1 MSNNQLDP
9 ALQELVAEIEEISAR
24 VTGLIQLSETTQLN
38 ALQIDGL
45 YRDVHTLKGSCLLFG
60 FNDMGALAHE
70 LETRMEPVRKGY
82 VQLKDVGVDRL
93 LKAFDL
99 FGEFSRAHM
108 VTMAPEFKEK
118 VLQMTD
124 SFKNSSSK
132 SAAPVAPTSATPA
145 AAAPTPAPLVTVTTV
160 SAAQNIPPAPVN
172 DEANSTVRVPVTLL
186 DNLMGLMSEM
196 VLVRNQVLQIS
207 NNSDD
212 LDFLNLS
219 QRLDVV
225 TSELQSEVMKTR
237 MQPIG
242 NVLTKFQR
250 VVRDLAKELNKR
262 IDLVLEGMETEL
274 DKSLIEAIKDPL
286 THIIRNACDHGLETT
301 EERRLAGK
309 AENGQILVRSFHEG
323 GQVII
328 QITDN
333 GRGLNGEKLIK
344 KALEKGIITAE
355 KAAKMTDREAHDL
368 IFAAGFST
376 AANVTNISGRGVGM
390 DVVRTNIEKIGGR
403 VELKSELGKGMTLSL
418 KIPLT
423 LAIVPAMIIRAGQ
436 EKYAIPQV
444 KLVELVRVEN
454 NPESESEKIE
464 YIQGKPVYRLRGKLL
479 PLVIL
484 GEVLNPENKKDHS
497 SYNIVVLNADN
508 RFFGLVVDE
517 IHDTADIVVKPLS
530 RFLKNLAI
538 YSGAT
543 VLGDGSVSLILDV
556 IGLAKYAQLTA
567 ARPVEDETVLLAR
580 EALSDQQEFLFC
592 KVGAPTVH
600 GLPLAV
606 VHRLEEFQ
614 WAEIQM
620 SGEIPVVQYREQLLP
635 IMSIHEYL
643 GYGKFDIVNLSQT
656 YPTCKT
662 VVIKK
667 NNKLY
672 ALQVHE
678 ILDVISTSTNID
690 DAFSDR
696 KGVLGSLL
704 NNGEVSV
711 IINAYECVEH
721 LMNKMAPNQIA
732 ERVSDMAHYVEEQKK
747 QKAKPVDVKN
757 IKILLNE
764 DSNFFK
770 RHLVAILKKN
780 NLAVDVAVNG
790 QEGLDMLQSG
800 DYDLVL
806 SDIEMPIMS
815 GLEFVKAARALGPYK
830 DMPMIAITTKFSEA
844 YQAEGIEAGFNEYL
858 EKIKETELV
867 ETIFNY
873 LSTST
878 YRKKQGSVAV

>member
-24 VTGLIQLSETTQLN
+24 VTGLIQLSETTELT

-60 FNDMGALAHE
+60 FADMGALAHE

-82 VQLKDVGVDRL
+82 VQLKAVGVDRL

-108 VTMAPEFKEK
+108 VTMSPEFKDK

-124 SFKNSSSK
+124 SFKNGQPQVA
-132 SAAPVAPTSATPA
+132 AAPQ
-145 AAAPTPAPLVTVTTV
+145 PTPAPVA
-160 SAAQNIPPAPVN
+160 SSPAPAGS
-172 DEANSTVRVPVTLL
+172 DDANATVRVPVALL
-186 DNLMGLMSEM
+186 DNLMAMMSEM

-207 NNSDD
+207 NSSDD
-212 LDFLNLS
+212 LEFLNLS

-250 VVRDLAKELNKR
+250 VVRDLAKELNKK
-262 IDLVLEGMETEL
+262 IDLTLEGTETEL

-301 EERRLAGK
+301 EERRAAGK
-309 AENGQILVRSFHEG
+309 NENGQILVRSFHEG

-333 GRGLNGEKLIK
+333 GRGLNRDKLIK
-344 KALEKGIITAE
+344 KAVEKGIISQE
-355 KAAKMTDREAHDL
+355 KGSKMTDREAHDL

-390 DVVRTNIEKIGGR
+390 DVVKNNIEKIGGR
-403 VELKSELGKGMTLSL
+403 VELKSEFGKGMTLSL

-423 LAIVPAMIIRAGQ
+423 LAIVPAMIIKSGN

-454 NPESESEKIE
+454 SPESEGEKIE

-479 PLVIL
+479 PLVNL
-484 GEVLNPENKKDHS
+484 GEVLDPEVLKNQSH
-497 SYNIVVLNADN
+497 YNIVVLNADN
-508 RFFGLVVDE
+508 RYFGLIVDE

-530 RFLKNLAI
+530 RFLKNLSI

-567 ARPVEDETVLLAR
+567 SRPQEEETVMLAR

-614 WAEIQM
+614 WADIQM
-620 SGEIPVVQYREQLLP
+620 SGEIPVVQYRDQLLP

-667 NNKLY
+667 NTKLY

-678 ILDVISTSTNID
+678 ILDVISTGINID

-704 NNGEVSV
+704 VNGEVSV

-721 LMNKMAPNQIA
+721 LMNKMAPNQVA
-732 ERVSDMAHYVEEQKK
+732 ERVSDMATFVEEQKK
-747 QKAKPVDVKN
+747 QRTKPLDVKN
-757 IKILLNE
+757 IKVLLCE

-780 NLAVDVAVNG
+780 QLTVDVANNG
-790 QEGLDMLQSG
+790 QEGLDMLQAG
-800 DYDLVL
+800 HYDLVL
-806 SDIEMPIMS
+806 SDIEMPVMN
-815 GLEFVKAARALGPYK
+815 GLELAKAVRALGTYNEL
-830 DMPMIAITTKFSEA
+830 PMIAITTKFSEA
-844 YQAEGIEAGFNEYL
+844 YQLEGLEAGFNEYL

-867 ETIFNY
+867 ETLFKY
-873 LSTST
+873 LANST
-878 YRKKQGSVAV
+878 YRKKQGNVAV

>member
-24 VTGLIQLSETTQLN
+24 VTGLIQLSETTELN
-38 ALQIDGL
+38 ATQIDAL

-60 FNDMGALAHE
+60 FQEMGALAHE

-82 VQLKDVGVDRL
+82 VQLKAVGVDRL

-99 FGEFSRAHM
+99 FGEFSREHM
-108 VTMAPEFKEK
+108 VNMTPQFKDK
-118 VLQMTD
+118 VQQMTS
-124 SFKNSSSK
+124 SFKNGTTQ
-132 SAAPVAPTSATPA
+132 AAS
-145 AAAPTPAPLVTVTTV
+145 PTPSPATQPTPPPPVQASSPAPASSNTP
-160 SAAQNIPPAPVN
+160 PPAGA
-172 DEANSTVRVPVTLL
+172 DDANTTVRVPVALL
-186 DNLMGLMSEM
+186 DNLMAMMSEM

-207 NNSDD
+207 NSSDD
-212 LDFLNLS
+212 LEFLNLS

-242 NVLTKFQR
+242 NVLSKFQR
-250 VVRDLAKELNKR
+250 VVRDLAKELNKK
-262 IDLVLEGMETEL
+262 IELTLEGTETEL

-286 THIIRNACDHGLETT
+286 THIIRNACDHGLETPD
-301 EERRLAGK
+301 ERRGTGK
-309 AENGQILVRSFHEG
+309 SEMGQILVRSFHEG

-328 QITDN
+328 QVTDN
-333 GRGLNGEKLIK
+333 GRGLNRDKLIK
-344 KALEKGIITAE
+344 KAIEKGIITQE
-355 KAAKMTDREAHDL
+355 KAAKMTDREAHEL

-390 DVVRTNIEKIGGR
+390 DVVKNNIEKIGGR

-423 LAIVPAMIIRAGQ
+423 LAIVPAMIIKSGE

-454 NPESESEKIE
+454 NPDSEEEKIE
-464 YIQGKPVYRLRGKLL
+464 YIQGKPVFRLRGKLL

-484 GEVLNPENKKDHS
+484 GEVLNPENKKDQS

-508 RFFGLVVDE
+508 RYFGLVVDE

-530 RFLKNLAI
+530 RFLKNLSV

-567 ARPVEDETVLLAR
+567 ARPQEEDAALQSR
-580 EALSDQQEFLFC
+580 EAISDQQEFLFC

-614 WAEIQM
+614 WADIQM
-620 SGEIPVVQYREQLLP
+620 AGEIPVVQYRDQLLP
-635 IMSIHEYL
+635 IMSVHEYL
-643 GYGKFDIVNLSQT
+643 GYGKFDVVNLSQT
-656 YPTCKT
+656 YPTCKA

-667 NNKLY
+667 NTKLY

-704 NNGEVSV
+704 VNGEVSV

-721 LMNKMAPNQIA
+721 LMNKMAPGQA
-732 ERVSDMAHYVEEQKK
+732 SERVPDLVSYVEEQKK
-747 QKAKPVDVKN
+747 FSSKPLNVKAC
-757 IKILLNE
+757 KILLVE

-770 RHLVAILKKN
+770 RHLTAILKKN
-780 NLAVDVAVNG
+780 QLHVVVANHG
-790 QEGLDMLQSG
+790 QEALDLLAQ
-800 DYDLVL
+800 DNYDLVL
-806 SDIEMPIMS
+806 SDIEMPVMN
-815 GLEFVKAARALGPYK
+815 GLELAKAIRSQ
-830 DMPMIAITTKFSEA
+830 DMYNHIPLIAITTKFSEA
-844 YQAEGIEAGFNEYL
+844 YAQEGLEAGFNEYL

-867 ETIFNY
+867 ETLFRY
-873 LSTST
+873 LTSVKA
-878 YRKKQGSVAV
+878 KKQGNVAV

>member
-24 VTGLIQLSETTQLN
+24 VTGLIQLSETTELN
-38 ALQIDGL
+38 ATQIDAL

-60 FNDMGALAHE
+60 FQEMGALAHE

-82 VQLKDVGVDRL
+82 VQLKAVGVDRL

-99 FGEFSRAHM
+99 FGEFGREHM
-108 VTMAPEFKEK
+108 VSMTPQFKDK
-118 VLQMTD
+118 VQQMTS
-124 SFKNSSSK
+124 SFK
-132 SAAPVAPTSATPA
+132 TGATQ
-145 AAAPTPAPLVTVTTV
+145 AAPTPAPSPAQPTPPPVQASSSP
-160 SAAQNIPPAPVN
+160 SAPPASSNTPPAAGT
-172 DEANSTVRVPVTLL
+172 DDANTTVRVPVALL
-186 DNLMGLMSEM
+186 DNLMTMMSEM

-207 NNSDD
+207 NSSDD
-212 LDFLNLS
+212 LEFLNLS

-242 NVLTKFQR
+242 NVLSKFQR
-250 VVRDLAKELNKR
+250 VVRDLAKELNKK
-262 IDLVLEGMETEL
+262 IELTLEGTETEL

-286 THIIRNACDHGLETT
+286 THLIRNACDHGLETPD
-301 EERRLAGK
+301 ERRQTGK
-309 AENGQILVRSFHEG
+309 SEMGQILVRSFHEG

-328 QITDN
+328 QVTDN
-333 GRGLNGEKLIK
+333 GRGLNRDKLIK
-344 KALEKGIITAE
+344 KAIEKGIITQE
-355 KAAKMTDREAHDL
+355 KSTKMTDREAHEL

-390 DVVRTNIEKIGGR
+390 DVVKNNIEKIGGR

-423 LAIVPAMIIRAGQ
+423 LAIVPAMIIKSGE

-454 NPESESEKIE
+454 NPDSDEEKIE
-464 YIQGKPVYRLRGKLL
+464 YIQGKPVFRLRGKLL

-484 GEVLNPENKKDHS
+484 GEVLNPENKKDQS

-508 RFFGLVVDE
+508 RYFGLVVDE

-530 RFLKNLAI
+530 RFLKNLSV

-567 ARPVEDETVLLAR
+567 ARPQEEDAALQSR
-580 EALSDQQEFLFC
+580 EAVSDQQEFLFC

-614 WAEIQM
+614 WADIQM
-620 SGEIPVVQYREQLLP
+620 AGEIPVVQYRDQLLP

-643 GYGKFDIVNLSQT
+643 GYGKFDIVNLSQS
-656 YPTCKT
+656 YPTCKA

-667 NNKLY
+667 NTKLY

-696 KGVLGSLL
+696 NGVLGSLL
-704 NNGEVSV
+704 VNGEVSV

-721 LMNKMAPNQIA
+721 LMNKMAP
-732 ERVSDMAHYVEEQKK
+732 
-747 QKAKPVDVKN
+747 
-757 IKILLNE
+757 
-764 DSNFFK
+764 
-770 RHLVAILKKN
+770 
-780 NLAVDVAVNG
+780 G
-790 QEGLDMLQSG
+790 QAS
-800 DYDLVL
+800 
-806 SDIEMPIMS
+806 
-815 GLEFVKAARALGPYK
+815 
-830 DMPMIAITTKFSEA
+830 
-844 YQAEGIEAGFNEYL
+844 
-858 EKIKETELV
+858 
-867 ETIFNY
+867 
-873 LSTST
+873 
-878 YRKKQGSVAV
+878 

>member
-1 MSNNQLDP
+1 MKKDQLDP
-9 ALQELVAEIEEISAR
+9 ALQELAAEIEEISAR
-24 VTGLIQLSETTQLN
+24 VTGLIQFSEKSELS
-38 ALQIDGL
+38 ASQIDAL

-60 FNDMGALAHE
+60 YNDMGALAHE
-70 LETRMEPVRKGY
+70 LETRMEPVRKGKE
-82 VQLKDVGVDRL
+82 QLKTVGVDRL

-99 FGEFSRAHM
+99 FTEFCRNHM
-108 VTMAPEFKEK
+108 ADPNPQFNQK
-118 VLQMTD
+118 VQDMTS
-124 SFKNSSSK
+124 SFKNGTAV
-132 SAAPVAPTSATPA
+132 AAPPNSQPIAV
-145 AAAPTPAPLVTVTTV
+145 AAPA
-160 SAAQNIPPAPVN
+160 SSPAPVSSPTPQPYASAPAASA
-172 DEANSTVRVPVTLL
+172 DEANTTVRVPVALL
-186 DNLMGLMSEM
+186 DNLMTMMSEM

-212 LDFLNLS
+212 LEFLNLS

-242 NVLTKFQR
+242 NVLSKFQR
-250 VVRDLAKELNKR
+250 VVRDLAKELNKK
-262 IDLVLEGMETEL
+262 IELTLEGTETEL

-301 EERRLAGK
+301 DERKASGK
-309 AENGQILVRSFHEG
+309 SEVGQILVRSFHEG

-328 QITDN
+328 QVTDN
-333 GRGLNGEKLIK
+333 GRGLNRDKLIK
-344 KALEKGIITAE
+344 KALEKGIISQE
-355 KAAKMTDREAHDL
+355 KASKMTDREAHEL

-390 DVVRTNIEKIGGR
+390 DVVKNNIEKIGGR

-423 LAIVPAMIIRAGQ
+423 LAIVPAMIIRSGQ

-454 NPESESEKIE
+454 NDSDNQKEKIE

-484 GEVLNPENKKDHS
+484 GEVLNPDLNKDQA

-530 RFLKNLAI
+530 RFLKNLSV

-556 IGLAKYAQLTA
+556 IGLAKHAQLTA
-567 ARPVEDETVLLAR
+567 ARPQEDEVNNQNRDVA
-580 EALSDQQEFLFC
+580 SDLQEFLFC

-600 GLPLAV
+600 GIPLAV

-614 WAEIQM
+614 WADIQM

-635 IMSIHEYL
+635 IMSVHEYL

-662 VVIKK
+662 VVVKK
-667 NNKLY
+667 NTKLY
-672 ALQVHE
+672 ALQVDQ

-704 NNGEVSV
+704 VNGEVSV
-711 IINAYECVEH
+711 IINAYDCVDH
-721 LMNKMAPNQIA
+721 LITKMSPAQASERISNFVTINENKKP
-732 ERVSDMAHYVEEQKK
+732 SQKHFN
-747 QKAKPVDVKN
+747 PKN
-757 IKILLNE
+757 VNILLAE

-780 NLAVDVAVNG
+780 GFNVTVGNNG
-790 QEGLDMLQSG
+790 AEAFELLSQGQF
-800 DYDLVL
+800 DLIL
-806 SDIEMPIMS
+806 SDIEMPVMN
-815 GLEFVKAARALGPYK
+815 GLEFAKAVRAQDIYK
-830 DMPMIAITTKFSEA
+830 DIPMIAITTKFSEA
-844 YQAEGIEAGFNEYL
+844 YAQEGLEAGFNEYL

-867 ETIFNY
+867 ETIFHY
-873 LSTST
+873 LNSVHQT
-878 YRKKQGSVAV
+878 KPQKGNVAV

>member
-24 VTGLIQLSETTQLN
+24 VTGLIQLSETTELT

-60 FNDMGALAHE
+60 FADMGALAHE

-82 VQLKDVGVDRL
+82 VQLKAVGVDRL

-99 FGEFSRAHM
+99 FDEFSRAHM
-108 VTMAPEFKEK
+108 VTMSPEFKDK
-118 VLQMTD
+118 VHQMTN
-124 SFKNSSSK
+124 SFKQTSSPATSP
-132 SAAPVAPTSATPA
+132 AAPAPVAPPEAQASH
-145 AAAPTPAPLVTVTTV
+145 PAP
-160 SAAQNIPPAPVN
+160 PPAGNSN
-172 DEANSTVRVPVTLL
+172 DDANATVRVPVALL
-186 DNLMGLMSEM
+186 DNLMAMMSEM

-207 NNSDD
+207 NSSDD
-212 LDFLNLS
+212 LEFLNLS

-250 VVRDLAKELNKR
+250 VVRDLAKELNKK
-262 IDLVLEGMETEL
+262 IDLTLEGTETEL

-301 EERRLAGK
+301 DERKAAGK
-309 AENGQILVRSFHEG
+309 SENGQILVRSFHEG

-333 GRGLNGEKLIK
+333 GRGLNREKLIK
-344 KALEKGIITAE
+344 KAIEKGIITQE
-355 KAAKMTDREAHDL
+355 KGSKMTDREAHDL

-390 DVVRTNIEKIGGR
+390 DVVKNNIEKIGGR

-423 LAIVPAMIIRAGQ
+423 LAIVPAMIIKSGN

-454 NPESESEKIE
+454 SPESEGEKIE

-484 GEVLNPENKKDHS
+484 GEVLDPELLNKQSH
-497 SYNIVVLNADN
+497 YNIVVLNADN
-508 RFFGLVVDE
+508 RYFGLVVDE

-530 RFLKNLAI
+530 RFLKNLSI

-556 IGLAKYAQLTA
+556 IGLAKHAQLTA
-567 ARPVEDETVLLAR
+567 ARPQEEETVMLAR

-614 WAEIQM
+614 WADIQM
-620 SGEIPVVQYREQLLP
+620 SGEIPAVQYRDQLLP

-643 GYGKFDIVNLSQT
+643 GYGKFDIVNLSQI

-667 NNKLY
+667 NTKLY

-678 ILDVISTSTNID
+678 ILDVISTATNID

-704 NNGEVSV
+704 VNGEVSV

-721 LMNKMAPNQIA
+721 LMNKMAPNQVA
-732 ERVSDMAHYVEEQKK
+732 ERVSDMMAYVEEQKK
-747 QKAKPVDVKN
+747 SKSVKPLDVKN
-757 IKILLNE
+757 LKILLCE

-780 NLAVDVAVNG
+780 QLNVVVANNG
-790 QEGLDMLQSG
+790 QEGLDMAQSE
-800 DYDLVL
+800 DFDLIL
-806 SDIEMPIMS
+806 SDIEMPVMS
-815 GLEFVKAARALGPYK
+815 GLELAKAVRALGGKYTEI
-830 DMPMIAITTKFSEA
+830 PMIAITTKFSEA

-867 ETIFNY
+867 ETLFKY
-873 LSTST
+873 LAKATT
-878 YRKKQGSVAV
+878 KKQGNVAV

>member
-9 ALQELVAEIEEISAR
+9 ALQELVAEIDEISAR

-38 ALQIDGL
+38 PTQIDAL

-60 FNDMGALAHE
+60 FADMGALAHE
-70 LETRMEPVRKGY
+70 LETKMEPVRKGY

-99 FGEFSRAHM
+99 FGEFSRSHM
-108 VTMAPEFKEK
+108 TAMSPQFKEK
-118 VLQMTD
+118 VQQMTD
-124 SFKNSSSK
+124 SFKNGAK
-132 SAAPVAPTSATPA
+132 SAPTQAPVAAAPVQSPQPTTPLA
-145 AAAPTPAPLVTVTTV
+145 TVTTV
-160 SAAQNIPPAPVN
+160 PSSSNNPPPAAGN
-172 DEANSTVRVPVTLL
+172 DEANSTVRVPVALL
-186 DNLMGLMSEM
+186 DNLMTMMSEM

-212 LDFLNLS
+212 LEFLNLS

-242 NVLTKFQR
+242 NVLSKFQR

-262 IDLVLEGMETEL
+262 IDLVLEGTETEM

-286 THIIRNACDHGLETT
+286 THIIRNACDHGLETID
-301 EERRLAGK
+301 ERRAAGK

-323 GQVII
+323 GQVVI

-333 GRGLNGEKLIK
+333 GRGLNRDKLIK
-344 KALEKGIITAE
+344 KAIEKGIISQE
-355 KAAKMTDREAHDL
+355 KALKMTDREAHDL

-423 LAIVPAMIIRAGQ
+423 LAIVPAMIIKSGN

-454 NPESESEKIE
+454 NADSEGEKIE

-484 GEVLNPENKKDHS
+484 GEVLDPNLKKEGTT
-497 SYNIVVLNADN
+497 YNIVVLNADN
-508 RFFGLVVDE
+508 RYFGLVVDE

-530 RFLKNLAI
+530 RFLKNLAV

-556 IGLAKYAQLTA
+556 IGLAKFAQLTGS
-567 ARPVEDETVLLAR
+567 RPVEDETVLLAR
-580 EALSDQQEFLFC
+580 EAMSDQQEFLFC

-614 WAEIQM
+614 WADIQM

-667 NNKLY
+667 NTKLY

-704 NNGEVSV
+704 VNGEVSV

-721 LMNKMAPNQIA
+721 LMNKMAPNQA
-732 ERVSDMAHYVEEQKK
+732 HERVSDMVTFVEEQKK
-747 QKAKPVDVKN
+747 QKTKPLDVKN
-757 IKILLNE
+757 VRILLNE

-780 NLAVDVAVNG
+780 HLNVDVANNG

-800 DYDLVL
+800 SYDLVL
-806 SDIEMPIMS
+806 SDIEMPVMG
-815 GLEFVKAARALGPYK
+815 GLEFAKAVRAMDEYK
-830 DMPMIAITTKFSEA
+830 NMPLIAITTKFSEA
-844 YQAEGIEAGFNEYL
+844 YQAEGIEAGYNEYL

-867 ETIFNY
+867 ETLFKY
-873 LSTST
+873 LANST
-878 YRKKQGSVAV
+878 YTKKQGNVAV

>member
-24 VTGLIQLSETTQLN
+24 VTGLIQLSETTELN
-38 ALQIDGL
+38 ATQIDGL

-60 FNDMGALAHE
+60 FADMGTLAHE

-82 VQLKDVGVDRL
+82 VQLKAVGVDRL

-108 VTMAPEFKEK
+108 VTMSPEFKDK
-118 VLQMTD
+118 VQQMTN
-124 SFKNSSSK
+124 SFKTTQAHANVAP
-132 SAAPVAPTSATPA
+132 AATPPVAQVANTPPPPA
-145 AAAPTPAPLVTVTTV
+145 AAG
-160 SAAQNIPPAPVN
+160 S
-172 DEANSTVRVPVTLL
+172 DDANATVRVPVALL
-186 DNLMGLMSEM
+186 DNLMAMMSEM

-207 NNSDD
+207 NSSDD
-212 LDFLNLS
+212 LEFLNLS

-250 VVRDLAKELNKR
+250 VVRDLAKELNKK
-262 IDLVLEGMETEL
+262 IDLTLEGTETEL

-301 EERRLAGK
+301 DERKASGK
-309 AENGQILVRSFHEG
+309 TENGQILVRSFHEG

-333 GRGLNGEKLIK
+333 GRGLNRDKLIK
-344 KALEKGIITAE
+344 KAIEKGIITQE
-355 KAAKMTDREAHDL
+355 KGAKMTDREAHDL

-390 DVVRTNIEKIGGR
+390 DVVKNNIEKIGGR

-423 LAIVPAMIIRAGQ
+423 LAIVPAMIIKSGN

-454 NPESESEKIE
+454 SPESESEKIE

-479 PLVIL
+479 PLVNL
-484 GEVLNPENKKDHS
+484 GEVLDPEVLKNQSH
-497 SYNIVVLNADN
+497 YNIVVLNADN
-508 RFFGLVVDE
+508 RYFGLIVDE

-530 RFLKNLAI
+530 RFLKNLSI

-567 ARPVEDETVLLAR
+567 SRPQEEETVMLAR

-620 SGEIPVVQYREQLLP
+620 SGEIPVVQYRDQLLP

-643 GYGKFDIVNLSQT
+643 GYGKFDLVNLSQT

-667 NNKLY
+667 NTKLY

-678 ILDVISTSTNID
+678 ILDVISTGINID

-704 NNGEVSV
+704 VNGEVSV

-732 ERVSDMAHYVEEQKK
+732 ERVSDMMAYVEEQKK
-747 QKAKPVDVKN
+747 SKTKPLDVKN
-757 IKILLNE
+757 LKILLCE

-780 NLAVDVAVNG
+780 QLNVVVANNG
-790 QEGLDMLQSG
+790 QEGLDMAQAE
-800 DYDLVL
+800 DFDLIL
-806 SDIEMPIMS
+806 SDIEMPVMS
-815 GLEFVKAARALGPYK
+815 GLELAKAIRALGGRFTEI
-830 DMPMIAITTKFSEA
+830 PMIAITTKFSEA
-844 YQAEGIEAGFNEYL
+844 YQQEGLESGFNEYL

-867 ETIFNY
+867 ETLFKY
-873 LSTST
+873 LTKATS
-878 YRKKQGSVAV
+878 KKQGNVAV

>member
-9 ALQELVAEIEEISAR
+9 ALQELVAEIDEISAR
-24 VTGLIQLSETTQLN
+24 VTGLIQLGETTQLN
-38 ALQIDGL
+38 ATQIDAL

-60 FNDMGALAHE
+60 FADMGALAHE
-70 LETRMEPVRKGY
+70 LETKMEPVRKGY

-99 FGEFSRAHM
+99 FSEFSRAHM
-108 VTMAPEFKEK
+108 VNMSPEFKNK
-118 VLQMTD
+118 VQQMTD
-124 SFKNSSSK
+124 SFKNGSSK
-132 SAAPVAPTSATPA
+132 AAATPA
-145 AAAPTPAPLVTVTTV
+145 APVPPQPAAPAPLATVTTV
-160 SAAQNIPPAPVN
+160 NASSNTPPPAGN
-172 DEANSTVRVPVTLL
+172 DDANSTVRVPVALL
-186 DNLMGLMSEM
+186 DNLMAMMSEM

-212 LDFLNLS
+212 LEFLNLS

-242 NVLTKFQR
+242 VVLSKFQR
-250 VVRDLAKELNKR
+250 VVRDLSKELNKR
-262 IDLVLEGMETEL
+262 IDLVLEGTETEM

-286 THIIRNACDHGLETT
+286 THIIRNACDHGLETID
-301 EERRLAGK
+301 ERKLAGK

-323 GQVII
+323 GQVVI

-333 GRGLNGEKLIK
+333 GRGLNRDKLIK
-344 KALEKGIITAE
+344 KAIEKGIITQE
-355 KAAKMTDREAHDL
+355 KASKMTDREAHDL

-423 LAIVPAMIIRAGQ
+423 LAIVPAMIIKSGN

-454 NPESESEKIE
+454 NPDSDGEKIE

-484 GEVLNPENKKDHS
+484 GEVLDPELKKEQA

-508 RFFGLVVDE
+508 RYFGLVVDE

-530 RFLKNLAI
+530 RFLKNLAV

-556 IGLAKYAQLTA
+556 IGLAKFAQLTG

-614 WAEIQM
+614 WADIQM
-620 SGEIPVVQYREQLLP
+620 SGEIPVVQYRDQLLP

-643 GYGKFDIVNLSQT
+643 GYGKFDIVNLAQT

-667 NNKLY
+667 NTKLY

-678 ILDVISTSTNID
+678 ILDVISTATNID

-704 NNGEVSV
+704 VNGEVSV

-721 LMNKMAPNQIA
+721 LMNKMAPNQVA
-732 ERVSDMAHYVEEQKK
+732 ERVSDMVSFVEEQKK
-747 QKAKPVDVKN
+747 QKSKPLDVKN
-757 IKILLNE
+757 IRILLNE

-780 NLAVDVAVNG
+780 QLNVDVANNG

-800 DYDLVL
+800 NYDLVL
-806 SDIEMPIMS
+806 SDIEMPVMG
-815 GLEFVKAARALGPYK
+815 GLEFAKAVRAMDAYK
-830 DMPMIAITTKFSEA
+830 DLPMIAITTKFSEA
-844 YQAEGIEAGFNEYL
+844 YQAEGLEAGFNEYL

-867 ETIFNY
+867 ETLFKY
-873 LSTST
+873 LAAST
-878 YRKKQGSVAV
+878 YVKKQGSVAV